1 MTTTTG
7 ERQSFEADAWKFC
20 NGCGEDKPLEA
31 YHRQAGTRDGRKSR
45 CRDCVAEVSAT
56 WRARNREDIR
66 AKAAEYRARP
76 ENKVRARANSAA
88 WRKRQETSK

>member
-7 ERQSFEADAWKFC
+7 ERQFFEAEAWKFC
-20 NGCGEDKPLEA
+20 NGCGEDKPLEG
-31 YHRQAGTRDGRKSR
+31 YQRQGGTRDGRKSR
-45 CRDCVAEVSAT
+45 CRACVAEVSAI

-76 ENKVRARANSAA
+76 ENKLRARATSAA
-88 WRKRQETSK
+88 WRKRQEASK